1 MRTSLSLRLRV
12 VLVCAALLAL
22 CCALLTLT
30 NNLSANQMADSIEA
44 VSVLPAQAAG
54 SGDTTALPM
63 TELEHSTAALQA
75 RQSFRL
81 QSLWAMGVIWA
92 AGLLLI
98 YHLVGRALSPLSQL
112 TGQIQARTARD
123 LDHPLTLTG
132 GGEEVTALAGAFN
145 QMSRRLSE
153 AFAMQ
158 RNFSHNAAH
167 EFRTP
172 LAIMKARIGL
182 FRKKGDFRP
191 QAVEDFLGIMEGE
204 VDRLSDMVSSLLEL
218 TNLERSSRREPLPAG
233 QLLQAA
239 RQELLPLAR
248 ERQVTLTAEAPSCRM
263 VGDRQLLYRAVF
275 NLMENAVKYTPH
287 GSAVQA
293 DTRLEGDRICI
304 RISDQGPGIPPELR
318 RQIFA
323 PFFRIDQGRSRQ
335 QGGAGLGLALVQA
348 IAAAHGGSVDVEDRP
363 GGGSCFLL
371 TLPRGVLPKE
381 DGVSPEMKS

>member
-1 MRTSLSLRLRV
+1 MRTSLSLRLRI

-54 SGDTTALPM
+54 SGDNDALPM
-63 TELEHSTAALQA
+63 TELEHSTAAQQA

-81 QSLWAMGVIWA
+81 QSLWAMGLIWA

-172 LAIMKARIGL
+172 LTIMKTRIGL

-218 TNLERSSRREPLPAG
+218 TNLERSSRREPLSAG

-287 GSAVQA
+287 GLAVQA
-293 DTRLEGDRICI
+293 DARLEGDRICI

-348 IAAAHGGSVDVEDRP
+348 IAAHGGSVDVEDRP

-381 DGVSPEMKS
+381 DGSCPETKS